1 MVRFT
6 VRHFPLL
13 TSADL
18 LPGQTRRLTGKPM
31 NIRMLCGV
39 ASVAIVAGADMSSVA
54 MAQAS
59 APQEAAS
66 GDQLAE
72 IVVTARKVSENI
84 QRVPI
89 AITAYSGE
97 ELKKQ
102 NVRNLTDAALLT
114 PGLQLAPAQS
124 NTAAVLIQMRGQ
136 VQQDTLATV
145 DPSVGTYIDGV
156 YWARAYGL
164 NASLV
169 DVQSFQALK
178 GPQGTLFGRNT
189 TGGAIL
195 INTNDPS
202 FADGLSGSLSGTY
215 GRFNQ
220 QSLTGVLNVPLVA
233 DKLAARFVY
242 SGNRR
247 DGYVK
252 EVNSGRMIGDLND
265 YTVRAKV
272 LIQPTESFRV
282 LLSADK
288 FHTDTFIDPGHL
300 RYFSPDGRASQEAG
314 LEALGAAACFANTA
328 SCIALGNGIMQNE
341 TRFGGSRYFAS
352 LTTTPEAKLDAN
364 TYSATASLDTS
375 FGSIKAIGAYR
386 KTDSVISDTDG
397 DGSIV
402 KILDG
407 GGTQAYGLYNLQKM
421 KQWSGELVATGK
433 ALNNTLDFA
442 VGAFLFHEYG
452 RDGTPSSTVTELG
465 KLSTGGLRAITDST
479 ADVDTKSVGFY
490 GQTTYHATDKLSITT
505 GIRWSE
511 DKRGLVSYAN
521 TALVSPPNTIVR
533 TICAFPVQGCP
544 FSRSA
549 KFSGWAYTAS
559 LDYQATDDVLVYLK
573 TAKGFRSGGQVLR
586 GIAAVPASLLPFAPE
601 IVYSYEGGIKG
612 ELFDRRLRVNLA
624 AYYTRSK
631 NVQRNTTVL
640 STTSANTASTVTS
653 NAGKVD
659 IYGGEIDFTAIL
671 GGGFRLSGS
680 AAYTK
685 PKYIS
690 FIDFNGFDRRHE
702 PFQLTPRWTAS
713 LSPQWSGNVGFGDLS
728 LRVDSIYQSSQ
739 FNFAQGFYQDPTG
752 TWRDATTGAVTTVA
766 DVNGFNEAV
775 TDKQHVLVNANATLT
790 VLDGKLDMTVW
801 GKNLTD
807 SADFANTLPIPGLQ
821 FARVMY
827 REPRTYGI
835 TATLRF

>member
-1 MVRFT
+1 MAHVKIVRA
-6 VRHFPLL
+6 VSL
-13 TSADL
+13 A
-18 LPGQTRRLTGKPM
+18 
-31 NIRMLCGV
+31 
-39 ASVAIVAGADMSSVA
+39 AIVVGCMATPAWAQDSSAGAASS
-54 MAQAS
+54 
-59 APQEAAS
+59 
-66 GDQLAE
+66 DQLTD
-72 IVVTARKVSENI
+72 IVVTARKVSENV

-114 PGLQLAPAQS
+114 PGLQLAPAQT

-136 VQQDTLATV
+136 VQQDTLATI
-145 DPSVGTYIDGV
+145 DPSVGTYVDGV

-195 INTNDPS
+195 VNTNDPS

-220 QSLTGVLNVPLVA
+220 QSLTAVLNVPVVS

-242 SGNRR
+242 AGNRR

-252 EVNSGRMIGDLND
+252 EVNSGRTIGNVND
-265 YTVRAKV
+265 YTLRAKV
-272 LIQPTESFRV
+272 LVQPTDSFRV

-300 RYFSPDGRASQEAG
+300 RYFSPNGFASLEAG
-314 LEALGAAACFANTA
+314 LESLGSDACLADQAACV
-328 SCIALGNGIMQNE
+328 SLGNGIMQNE

-352 LTTTPEAKLDAN
+352 LTAAPEAKLDAE
-364 TYSATASLDTS
+364 TYSATATLDTS
-375 FGSIKAIGAYR
+375 FGAIKAIGAYR
-386 KTDSVISDTDG
+386 TTNSFIFDSDNDG
-397 DGSIV
+397 AAVKLLDGS
-402 KILDG
+402 
-407 GGTQAYGLYNLQKM
+407 GTQAYGFYNNQQM

-433 ALNNTLDFA
+433 ALDNKLDFA
-442 VGAFLFHEYG
+442 VGGFLFHEYG
-452 RDGTPSSTVTELG
+452 HDDTPSSSVTEVA
-465 KLSTGGLRAITDST
+465 KLRTGGLRAITVSYGEI
-479 ADVDTKSVGFY
+479 DTKSVGLY

-511 DKRGLVSYAN
+511 DKRGLVSYAR
-521 TALVSPPNTIVR
+521 TALVIPPSTIAAS
-533 TICAFPVQGCP
+533 ICAFPVQGCP
-544 FSRSA
+544 YGRS
-549 KFSGWAYTAS
+549 KNFSGWAYTAS
-559 LDYQATDDVLVYLK
+559 LDYQATEDVLVYLK

-586 GIAAVPASLLPFAPE
+586 GIGAVPPSLTPFEPE
-601 IVYSYEGGIKG
+601 IVYSYEGGIKA

-624 AYYTRSK
+624 GYYTRSK
-631 NVQRNTTVL
+631 DVQRNTTVVQNN
-640 STTSANTASTVTS
+640 TTSTVTS

-659 IYGGEIDFTAIL
+659 IYGGELEFTAIL

-680 AAYTK
+680 AAYTR
-685 PKYIS
+685 PKYVS

-713 LSPQWSGNVGFGDLS
+713 LSPQWSGNVGIGDLS
-728 LRVDSIYQSSQ
+728 LRVDAMYQSSQ
-739 FNFAQGFYQDPTG
+739 YNYPQGFYQDATG
-752 TWRDATTGAVTTVA
+752 AWFDATSGAATSVA
-766 DVNGFNEAV
+766 DVNGFNEA
-775 TDKQHVLVNANATLT
+775 TIDKQHVLVNANATLT
-790 VLDGKLDMTVW
+790 VLDGKLDLTVW

-807 SADFANTLPIPGLQ
+807 VADYANTLPITGLQ

-827 REPRTYGI
+827 REPRTYGV
-835 TATLRF
+835 TATVRF

>member
-1 MVRFT
+1 MAHVKI
-6 VRHFPLL
+6 VKAVSL
-13 TSADL
+13 A
-18 LPGQTRRLTGKPM
+18 
-31 NIRMLCGV
+31 
-39 ASVAIVAGADMSSVA
+39 AIVVGCMATPAWAQDSSAGAASS
-54 MAQAS
+54 
-59 APQEAAS
+59 
-66 GDQLAE
+66 DQLTD
-72 IVVTARKVSENI
+72 IVVTARKVSENV

-114 PGLQLAPAQS
+114 PGLQLAPAQT

-136 VQQDTLATV
+136 VQQDTLATI
-145 DPSVGTYIDGV
+145 DPSVGTYVDGV

-195 INTNDPS
+195 VNTNDPS

-220 QSLTGVLNVPLVA
+220 QSLTAVLNVPVVS

-242 SGNRR
+242 AGNRR

-252 EVNSGRMIGDLND
+252 EVNSGRTIGNVND
-265 YTVRAKV
+265 YTLRAKV
-272 LIQPTESFRV
+272 LVQPTDSFRV

-300 RYFSPDGRASQEAG
+300 RYFSPNGLASLEAG
-314 LEALGAAACFANTA
+314 LESLGSSACLADRLA
-328 SCIALGNGIMQNE
+328 CIAAGNNVLQTDVGLGS
-341 TRFGGSRYFAS
+341 SRYSAS
-352 LTTTPEAKLDAN
+352 LTSTPESKLDAE
-364 TYSATASLDTS
+364 TYSATATLDTS
-375 FGSIKAIGAYR
+375 FGAIKAIGAYR
-386 KTDSVISDTDG
+386 TVDAFIFDSDN

-407 GGTQAYGLYNLQKM
+407 SGTQAYGLYNRQKM

-433 ALNNTLDFA
+433 ALDNKLDFA
-442 VGAFLFHEYG
+442 LGAFLFHEYG

-479 ADVDTKSVGFY
+479 ANIDTKSIGFY

-511 DKRGLVSYAN
+511 DKRGLVSYGN
-521 TALVSPPNTIVR
+521 TALVSPPSTVVT
-533 TICAFPVQGCP
+533 TICSFPVQGCP
-544 FSRSA
+544 FDRSA

-559 LDYQATDDVLVYLK
+559 LDYQATEDVLVYLK
-573 TAKGFRSGGQVLR
+573 TAKGFRSGGLVLR
-586 GIAAVPASLLPFAPE
+586 GVGAVPPSLLPFRPE
-601 IVYSYEGGIKG
+601 IVYSYEGGVKA

-631 NVQRNTTVL
+631 DVQRNTTVVL
-640 STTSANTASTVTS
+640 NNATSTVTS

-659 IYGGEIDFTAIL
+659 IYGGELDFTAIL

-680 AAYTK
+680 AAYTR
-685 PKYIS
+685 PKYVS

-713 LSPQWSGNVGFGDLS
+713 LSPQWSGNVGIGDLS
-728 LRVDSIYQSSQ
+728 LRVDAMYQSSQ
-739 FNFAQGFYQDPTG
+739 YNYPQGFYQDATG
-752 TWRDATTGAVTTVA
+752 AWFDATSGAATSVA
-766 DVNGFNEAV
+766 DVNGFNEA
-775 TDKQHVLVNANATLT
+775 TIDKQHVLVNANATLT
-790 VLDGKLDMTVW
+790 VLDGKLDLTVW

-807 SADFANTLPIPGLQ
+807 VADYANTLPITGLQ

-827 REPRTYGI
+827 REPRTYGV
-835 TATLRF
+835 TATVRF